1 VNLLVAVAP
10 EMIGAECIDSDKDHV
25 GRRGRWLGSCENAAC
40 KS

>member
-1 VNLLVAVAP
+1 MNLLVAVTP

-25 GRRGRWLGSCENAAC
+25 GRGRLLGSCESAAC